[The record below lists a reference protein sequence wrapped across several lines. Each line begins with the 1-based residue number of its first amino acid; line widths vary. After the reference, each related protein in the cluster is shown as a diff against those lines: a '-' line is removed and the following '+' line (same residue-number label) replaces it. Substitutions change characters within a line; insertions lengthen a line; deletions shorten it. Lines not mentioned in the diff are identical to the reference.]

1 MTYTPL
7 WAEQAAKMRKLLA
20 EFDPDH
26 PATEIDAAI
35 NRLGAWVADAV
46 QGNFPDVDRHLLGW
60 VYLDMAGGLKQVI
73 DQAPHVPPRRLA
85 GLLLVVGKNLIE
97 EKR

>member
-1 MTYTPL
+1 MSYTPL
-7 WAEQAAKMRKLLA
+7 WTQRADHMRRVLA
-20 EFDPDH
+20 ELDPEH
-26 PATEIDAAI
+26 PKTEVDAAI
-35 NRLGAWVADAV
+35 YRLGAWAADAV

>member
-7 WAEQAAKMRKLLA
+7 WSERAEKMREVLA
-20 EFDPDH
+20 ALDPEH
-26 PATEIDAAI
+26 PETEIDAAI
-35 NRLGAWVADAV
+35 HRLGTWVATAV
-46 QGNFPDVDRHLLGW
+46 QGNFPDVSPQLLGW

-97 EKR
+97 EKP